1 MESLEQNYFFKTLS
15 FDSGRVSH
23 SRSCG
28 RPIIYTLAKDCFL
41 FTFGTLALNAV
52 LCAIHYLVSDPNPT
66 PPLPKTSPVIIVYWW
81 LAGRLVGCLVCRN
94 ERVNNHN
101 RRTELVYYTIGSP
114 TWHGYHRHRTLLFCG
129 LRVQGNR
136 ETG

>member
-28 RPIIYTLAKDCFL
+28 RPIIYTLAKDCFCL
-41 FTFGTLALNAV
+41 HLARWPSMRYGAQSITLCLAKPFP
-52 LCAIHYLVSDPNPT
+52 S
-66 PPLPKTSPVIIVYWW
+66 LPKTSPVIIVYWW